1 LIADGVNPAVG
12 LDTVAEGVLVEGGT
26 TVMLLSAV
34 ILGPTADDPAGGR
47 KLVVK
52 SWGQALVNGRIYRTS
67 CLLMKPSESHGAFT
81 FHVMLHYWAFVG
93 WSDGMSR

>member
-1 LIADGVNPAVG
+1 MVVRGG
-12 LDTVAEGVLVEGGT
+12 LVEGAKA
-26 TVMLLSAV
+26 VVLSSAV

-81 FHVMLHYWAFVG
+81 FHVMLQYWAFVG